1 MAQDSSRVT
10 LTLPT
15 DLRMLSVARAFV
27 EAVCQAHGLD
37 KSSTHAFIL
46 ATAEAVS
53 NIIRHAHRH
62 RPEAQFQI
70 ECRFSPDVFEIA
82 FLDEGEPFD
91 ITAVPHLDPTELR
104 VGGRGVYLMRA
115 LMDELRCERRG
126 DSGNTLHMV
135 KRRKAPAAVR
145 ECG

>member
-1 MAQDSSRVT
+1 MRRTVMVSETPRVT

-37 KSSTHAFIL
+37 KGSTHAFML

-62 RPEAQFQI
+62 RPEAHFQI
-70 ECRFSPDVFEIA
+70 ECRFGPETLEMS
-82 FLDEGEPFD
+82 FLDEGDPFD

-115 LMDELRCERRG
+115 LMDELTCRPRGERG
-126 DSGNTLHMV
+126 
-135 KRRKAPAAVR
+135 
-145 ECG
+145 

>member
-1 MAQDSSRVT
+1 
-10 LTLPT
+10 
-15 DLRMLSVARAFV
+15 MLSVARAFV

-53 NIIRHAHRH
+53 NIIRHAHRY

-70 ECRFSPDVFEIA
+70 ECRFSSDVFEIA

-126 DSGNTLHMV
+126 DCGNTLHMV